1 MSEQIQFDDPF
12 YPIPPAAMDAD
23 PAAVMRDLFFRVGRL
38 EQSLAEEREQAVA
51 EARTLLLG
59 LLSLSD
65 EITATI
71 ERYGIA
77 TSAQEA
83 AVIRNVVAF
92 GRRLLTLLRQER
104 VLPIEPLGKPRDP
117 ETSDVAGQEAQA
129 GAADGVVLREVQIG
143 YSWPH
148 GILAPRPG
156 DRLPERPR

>member
-1 MSEQIQFDDPF
+1 
-12 YPIPPAAMDAD
+12 
-23 PAAVMRDLFFRVGRL
+23 
-38 EQSLAEEREQAVA
+38 VA

-92 GRRLLTLLRQER
+92 GRRLLTLLR
-104 VLPIEPLGKPRDP
+104 
-117 ETSDVAGQEAQA
+117 AGA
-129 GAADGVVLREVQIG
+129 GAAHRNVGKPLDPRPATWRAGSTGRRRRWRRVLREVQIG
-143 YSWPH
+143 
-148 GILAPRPG
+148 
-156 DRLPERPR
+156 